1 MIADLETMLW
11 DQILLDSWQEVFDD
25 RDVMKLSYEE
35 TKMDDLTIDF
45 IDGVG
50 GPCCQGWI
58 RLMISYWRKN
68 RIIDSRNHV

>member
-1 MIADLETMLW
+1 MLW

-50 GPCCQGWI
+50 PCCQGWV

-68 RIIDSRNHV
+68 RIIDLRNHV